1 MSSSLR
7 TAFARFAVRR
17 AAANQRHAPERADFW
32 LRLGCAASPS
42 FSEAHR
48 ALVHLRRAIDDR
60 HGAVEAARDA
70 AERFPRHPDA
80 WMLLGDAY
88 QMVFRQREALG
99 AYEEALALEERAD
112 AAIAAGHLYR
122 RAGRPAEAAARFA
135 RAYAAGGGPQC
146 LWENAQ
152 SLYLAGDETAAD
164 SALDLWASVVPNG
177 RDRLTNAR
185 AEMRA
190 LKDSGP
196 PRPAGGLNSSE

>member
-7 TAFARFAVRR
+7 AALARFAVRR

-32 LRLGCAASPS
+32 LRLGCAASTS

-60 HGAVEAARDA
+60 HGAVEAAREA

-99 AYEEALALEERAD
+99 AYEEALAIEERAD
-112 AAIAAGHLYR
+112 AAMSAGQLYR
-122 RAGRPAEAAARFA
+122 RAGRFPEAAARFA
-135 RAYAAGGGPQC
+135 RAYAAGGGPQA

-152 SLYLAGDETAAD
+152 ALHLAGDEAAAD
-164 SALDLWASVVPNG
+164 AALDLWASVAPNG
-177 RDRLTNAR
+177 PERLANAR
-185 AEMRA
+185 AELRA
-190 LKDSGP
+190 LKASAPSARQEG
-196 PRPAGGLNSSE
+196 